1 MKKIADAFLFSSV
14 FIAVCALLMVAQTF
28 QLLHLSNLN
37 YWYYLFIAGG
47 TIASYNLHWHFT
59 DINGS
64 NADNSVRLVW
74 TLKHKNLLIP
84 LAITGL
90 LIAAVS
96 FYFLKGYWYWIFI
109 GAGLAFLYTA
119 PKIPGKLS
127 LFLRKIAIAK
137 TIYLSLAWTYVT
149 AVLPIIISGQPF
161 TITAFFFLL
170 HRYFFLY
177 ALCVLF
183 DIRDRE
189 DDIKQ
194 GIRSLITFFNDRGI
208 AILFYL
214 SAATSIITANVFAYM
229 NKFSLPGFLLSLPLL
244 IAMVLFPFA
253 KKSKNDYL
261 YYFVLDGLMP
271 LSFLFTCF
279 QHN

>member
-1 MKKIADAFLFSSV
+1 MKKIADAFLFSSA

-149 AVLPIIISGQPF
+149 AVLPIIISSQPF